1 MIMYKDTEY
10 IVRSPDGDTKFF
22 NVVAGVL
29 QGDTWATYP
38 FITCLD
44 YVLQVTI
51 NSQRALDSF
60 KIGIKSRNTLQGLS
74 KGLQLSS

>member
-29 QGDTWATYP
+29 QGDIWATYA

-44 YVLQVTI
+44 YILQVT
-51 NSQRALDSF
+51 NNPSEPWTHL
-60 KIGIKSRNTLQGLS
+60 K
-74 KGLQLSS
+74 